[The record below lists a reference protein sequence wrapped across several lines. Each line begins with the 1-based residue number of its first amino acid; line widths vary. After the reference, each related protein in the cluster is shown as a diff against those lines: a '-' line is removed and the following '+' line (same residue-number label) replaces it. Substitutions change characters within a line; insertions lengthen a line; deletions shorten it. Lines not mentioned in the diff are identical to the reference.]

1 MTEQNNEPK
10 NSPEDD
16 AGKEEK
22 NMDVE
27 NAAAAQQQPEQDD
40 MQEDSSPFTGEE
52 EPPMFTEDTFAG
64 ADSAVRIAELEQ
76 AVAQEKERALRALAE
91 AENTRRRA
99 LKDRE
104 DAGKYAIS
112 RFARDL
118 LDVLDNFSRAMDSV
132 PEDLKEVDERI
143 NAVITGV
150 ESVQNDMLKIFTSHG
165 IQKIEP
171 LDERFDPNFHEVMF
185 EAPGSGKP
193 EGVVIQVIEPGY
205 VISGRLL
212 RPARVGVAKG
222 DPGAAPNHAVDEEV

>member
-1 MTEQNNEPK
+1 
-10 NSPEDD
+10 
-16 AGKEEK
+16 EE
-22 NMDVE
+22 
-27 NAAAAQQQPEQDD
+27 
-40 MQEDSSPFTGEE
+40 SSPFTGEE
-52 EPPMFTEDTFAG
+52 ESPMFTEDTIAG
-64 ADSAVRIAELEQ
+64 ADSAARIAELEQ

-118 LDVLDNFSRAMDSV
+118 LDVLDNFSRAMDAV

-143 NAVITGV
+143 NGVITGV

>member
-52 EPPMFTEDTFAG
+52 ESPMFTEDTFAG
-64 ADSAVRIAELEQ
+64 ADSAARIAELEQ

>member
-1 MTEQNNEPK
+1 MTEQNKEPK